1 MHIDIAT
8 TPREAGAGWVFDDL
22 ELDPLFLRDGGLVV
36 DDEDEFADAWA
47 EGLISAT
54 EREAALRAVEWLR
67 SEANHGPL
75 MLEGLERLNSNA
87 RRTLARL

>member
-8 TPREAGAGWVFDDL
+8 PPREADAGWVFDDL
-22 ELDPLFLRDGGLVV
+22 ELDPLFLRDGSLVV
-36 DDEDEFADAWA
+36 DDEDEFADACA
-47 EGLISAT
+47 EGLISVE

-75 MLEGLERLNSNA
+75 MLEGLERLHSNA
-87 RRTLARL
+87 RCALARL